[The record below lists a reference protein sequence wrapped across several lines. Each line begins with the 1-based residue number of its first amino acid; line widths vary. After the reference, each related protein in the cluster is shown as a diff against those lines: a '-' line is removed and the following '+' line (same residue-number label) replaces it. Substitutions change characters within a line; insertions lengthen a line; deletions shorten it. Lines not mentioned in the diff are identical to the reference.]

1 MTGNLIEQQALD
13 FANVPIIQ
21 RGVRAS
27 VHLEDW
33 EDVLFWDT
41 IIQRTHPGRYNYL
54 AYSKAE
60 GGQRASGSSQCM
72 KYVGYTSSR
81 FFVCVDSDLDY
92 LMQTPSMDASRFVA
106 QTYTY
111 SWENHYAQS
120 DGLQQ
125 RLSAVLPL
133 LQFDIRSFL
142 AQYSKTTYRPLL
154 ALLWCLRNKDN
165 RLTRRAFATCLPHQ
179 CKAVELRNGG
189 EEILQKMERDL
200 TDLLDRSGV
209 LAEVDM
215 EAEAKR
221 YAALGVTEDN
231 AYLHVRGHNLYDLLR
246 SMGRQLCS
254 AHQVDFDNHVLN
266 ASLPETNHYWQLT
279 RVSDDLT
286 QILNPSPPAVYPKP
300 VAESTEVV
308 EGQPGSNDN
317 EK

>member
-1 MTGNLIEQQALD
+1 MGNLIEQQALD

-41 IIQRTHPGRYNYL
+41 MIQRIHPGRYNYL

-81 FFVCVDSDLDY
+81 FFVCVDSDMNY
-92 LMQTPSMDASRFVA
+92 LMQTPGMDASQYVA

-111 SWENHYAQS
+111 SWENHYAQA

-125 RLSAVLPL
+125 RLSAVLPQ
-133 LQFDIRSFL
+133 LQFDIRGFL
-142 AQYSKTTYRPLL
+142 AQYSKLVYRPLL
-154 ALLWCLRNKDN
+154 ALLWCLRNKDK
-165 RLTRRAFATCLPHQ
+165 RLTRRDFATCLPHQ
-179 CKAVELRNGG
+179 CKAAELRNGG
-189 EEILQKMERDL
+189 EGILQKMERDL
-200 TDLLDRSGV
+200 TILLDRSGV
-209 LAEVDM
+209 LADVDI

-221 YAALGVTEDN
+221 YAALDVTEDN

-254 AHQVDFDNHVLN
+254 AHQVDFENRVLN
-266 ASLPETNHYWQLT
+266 ASLPETNRYWQLT
-279 RVSDDLT
+279 RVSSDLT
-286 QILNPSPPAVYPKP
+286 QILTPSP
-300 VAESTEVV
+300 S
-308 EGQPGSNDN
+308 GGSRSLVDS
-317 EK
+317 